1 MINSFLRLIATIS
14 PDFHVLWTATKFL
27 SAGNNPYLAQDIFT
41 GVGYPPNTL
50 LFYLPLTIFNY
61 QLAQNIFTFL
71 SFLSL
76 LGIVYISVKIA
87 RKKFS
92 WTHLLLFAFLAL
104 ISFPTKF
111 AFGMG
116 QNNLL
121 AFLLVLLSYYF
132 FKKRGRVA
140 SGLLLGAAIAFKTIF
155 GFLVIYYFIK
165 KEWRV
170 FFYSLVAIS
179 FFIILV
185 GLISD
190 INFYTYYFHKVIP
203 PLLNVAGREI
213 YYNQGLMGF
222 FSRLTSDLIFRKQLT
237 WISSLI
243 ILFTITYFSIRKKK
257 DDLSF
262 SLFIIGLLLVDT
274 LSWQHHFVWLIFPFI
289 LLFEKAKK
297 YKVGVLILII
307 VSYSLISWNFSST
320 LAFSGLLGP
329 IIYSHTFLGAL
340 MLLFVNIY
348 LLKRENI
355 KR

>member
-1 MINSFLRLIATIS
+1 MISSFLRLITTIA
-14 PDFHVLWTATKFL
+14 PDFHVLWTTAKFL
-27 SAGNNPYLAQDIFT
+27 SAGNNPYLVQDIFT
-41 GVGYPPNTL
+41 GVGYPPSTL

-76 LGIVYISVKIA
+76 LGIIYISVKIA

-92 WTHLLLFAFLAL
+92 WRYLLLFAFLSL

-111 AFGMG
+111 TLGMG

-121 AFLLVLLSYYF
+121 AFLLLLLSYYF
-132 FKKRGRVA
+132 FKNKKKVA
-140 SGLLLGAAIAFKTIF
+140 SGLLLGTAIAFKTIF
-155 GFLVIYYFIK
+155 GFFILYYFVK

-170 FFYSLVAIS
+170 FFYSLVAVS
-179 FFIILV
+179 FSIILV

-190 INFYTYYFHKVIP
+190 INFYTYYFHKIIP

-222 FSRLTSDLIFRKQLT
+222 FSRLTSDLILRKQLT
-237 WISSLI
+237 SISSLAL
-243 ILFTITYFSIRKKK
+243 LFTATHLSIRNKK

-262 SLFIIGLLLVDT
+262 SLLIIGLLLIDT
-274 LSWQHHFVWLIFPFI
+274 LSWQHHFVWLVFPFI
-289 LLFEKAKK
+289 LLFEKARK
-297 YKVGVLILII
+297 YGAGALLLI
-307 VSYSLISWNFSST
+307 VFSYLLISWNFGST
-320 LAFSGLLGP
+320 LAFSGILGS
-329 IIYSHTFLGAL
+329 IIYSHTFLGTL
-340 MLLFVNIY
+340 VLLFVNIY
-348 LLKRENI
+348 LLKKENI